1 MARSPSDKIWT
12 VIALLLIFG
21 VPLYWVVMIITSVA
35 AGVHSQFFTPLEMTR
50 SKEDVQECAV
60 IASSLASGDSVQ
72 ERLFDVCLKK
82 EWNE

>member
-1 MARSPSDKIWT
+1 MARSSGEKIS
-12 VIALLLIFG
+12 IAIGLLLIFG
-21 VPLYWVVMIITSVA
+21 VPLYWVVMIITSIA
-35 AGVHSQFFTPLEMTR
+35 AGVHNHFFTPLEMTR

-60 IASSLASGDSVQ
+60 IASSLASGGSVQ